1 MFDAGPRISDHV
13 SATTPG
19 VTLLPKHIGMVGVG
33 SIGSSL
39 CYRQLFRLAYQQL
52 PPDQHPTLSIHNLPL
67 SRYLEAVER
76 DDWHQV
82 ASLLRQST
90 ETLASIGAELCFT
103 PDNMVQHA
111 LQLVTHGSPVPWVSM
126 AEIVAEAVARDSRQR
141 VGIIG
146 TPIVTS
152 GSTYQTHLGV
162 RGVRICKPSAEDT
175 ERMRQITLTEL
186 AYGFISE
193 TSLKHLRQAVD
204 RMGEGGCDAVIFGC
218 SESPL
223 LSEHAG
229 WSLPTYDSCQLVA
242 AEVLRRACDP
252 APVSLSR

>member
-1 MFDAGPRISDHV
+1 M
-13 SATTPG
+13 
-19 VTLLPKHIGMVGVG
+19 PKHIGMVGVG
-33 SIGSSL
+33 SIGSAL

-52 PPDQHPTLSIHNLPL
+52 PPDRHPVLSVHNLPL

-82 ASLLRQST
+82 AALLKQST
-90 ETLASIGAELCFT
+90 ELLAAMGAELCFT

-111 LQLVTHGSPVPWVSM
+111 LQLVTHGSPIPWVSM
-126 AEIVAEAVARDSRQR
+126 AEVVAEAVARDSRTR

-152 GSTYQTHLGV
+152 GSTYQAHLGV
-162 RGVRICKPSAEDT
+162 RGVRICKPSPEDMQ
-175 ERMRQITLTEL
+175 RMRQITLSEL
-186 AYGFISE
+186 AYGFITE
-193 TSLKHLRQAVD
+193 ASLDHLRQAVD
-204 RMGEGGCDAVIFGC
+204 RMRDCGCDSVLFGC

-223 LSEHAG
+223 LSEHTG

-242 AEVLRRACDP
+242 AEVLKRACEP
-252 APVSLSR
+252 GTPSLGG